1 MKFIHVL
8 KHNLLII
15 LTSLVI
21 SFWLGFSITELVNQ
35 ENTYYSVV
43 ISNTTITSDEITS
56 DFFLKALEKFD
67 DEGKLLKDE
76 EGNILYSYSTVKP
89 QTFFEENDINVTD
102 GIDSITIKIKAK
114 YFIGSEESSI
124 SEKSLDRYNKVMKKV
139 LKFHDKNVLIEDTKI
154 IDYVSPLLIAI
165 FSLTGGLIICVI
177 VLFLLRKKLA
187 IQSKN
192 LPDKKHVFQWPI
204 YKEYWEKAIDAVKNI
219 KVFDMCMIS
228 ILFALQLVLKFIS
241 IPTGFPGLNIVL
253 NYLVFALITL
263 IYGPIWGIVIGVGRD
278 IIGFIMNPVLFHFG
292 YTIQAMLTGFVY
304 GLCFYKAELKFSR
317 TLIARLIINIV
328 LNGIM
333 GSFLWGDYNGW
344 NIEASVLYMW
354 AVSLPKNIIYL
365 IPQTILLYVFLRA
378 VVILPIRKGM
388 IPKETLPE
396 EHESL

>member
-76 EGNILYSYSTVKP
+76 EGNIVYSYSTVKP

>member
-21 SFWLGFSITELVNQ
+21 SFWLGFSIAELVNQ

-67 DEGKLLKDE
+67 DEGNLLKDE
-76 EGNILYSYSTVKP
+76 EGNIVYSYSTVKP

-263 IYGPIWGIVIGVGRD
+263 IYGPIWGIVIGFGSD